1 MFDLLF
7 LFTFLLPPL
16 SCLNFIWYGF
26 VDSLPNLLHL
36 LTFFFLLFCSMF
48 VLNIGFFM
56 IFQHCVSFFFLLWDL
71 HFIIVYVLSQG
82 YLSVSALY
90 PWCVLWGNC
99 LSSCSTLYFG
109 ICSKCFDCLLK
120 ILPQWETKLGFYF
133 LTGFHFVSI
142 YFSVKGW
149 GDYFWFCFHDL
160 GGFAAKPNFFIGKPI
175 NTYMYVE
182 CRYFICTPTVYNCT
196 FMHIHPILINSLL
209 CMKLRSCLC

>member
-1 MFDLLF
+1 MSSICLRSVYLFICLTYYFYLHFCFHHFLVWISFDMVSLILSPLF
-7 LFTFLLPPL
+7 FIFSL
-16 SCLNFIWYGF
+16 SSSYY
-26 VDSLPNLLHL
+26 
-36 LTFFFLLFCSMF
+36 F
-48 VLNIGFFM
+48 VLCLFWILAFLWFSST
-56 IFQHCVSFFFLLWDL
+56 VSFFFLLWDL
-71 HFIIVYVLSQG
+71 DFIIVYVLSQG

-99 LSSCSTLYFG
+99 LPSCSTLYFG

-160 GGFAAKPNFFIGKPI
+160 GGFAAKQNFFIGKPI
-175 NTYMYVE
+175 NTYMYVDIS
-182 CRYFICTPTVYNCT
+182 YVHLQCTTVHSCT
-196 FMHIHPILINSLL
+196 YI
-209 CMKLRSCLC
+209 RSQ

>member
-7 LFTFLLPPL
+7 LFTFSASTTFLFEFHFIWFRWFSPHSSSSSHFLLPTIL
-16 SCLNFIWYGF
+16 FYVCFEYWLFI
-26 VDSLPNLLHL
+26 
-36 LTFFFLLFCSMF
+36 
-48 VLNIGFFM
+48 FM
-56 IFQHCVSFFFLLWDL
+56 IFQHCVSFFSYFEILILLLFMYFLRDIFPFQLYIHD
-71 HFIIVYVLSQG
+71 VCCEET
-82 YLSVSALY
+82 VS
-90 PWCVLWGNC
+90 C

-160 GGFAAKPNFFIGKPI
+160 WGFAAKPNFFIWKHI
-175 NTYMYVE
+175 NTYMYVDISHVHLQ
-182 CRYFICTPTVYNCT
+182 CTFICTY
-196 FMHIHPILINSLL
+196 I
-209 CMKLRSCLC
+209 RS

>member
-1 MFDLLF
+1 MCIFLYVWPIIFIYISASTTF
-7 LFTFLLPPL
+7 LFEFHLIWFRWFSPHSSSSSHFLLPT
-16 SCLNFIWYGF
+16 I
-26 VDSLPNLLHL
+26 
-36 LTFFFLLFCSMF
+36 LFYVCF
-48 VLNIGFFM
+48 EYWLFYDFPALYP
-56 IFQHCVSFFFLLWDL
+56 FFFLLWDL
-71 HFIIVYVLSQG
+71 DFIIVYVLSQG
-82 YLSVSALY
+82 YLSVLALY

-160 GGFAAKPNFFIGKPI
+160 GGFAAKPNFFIGKHI
-175 NTYMYVE
+175 NTYMYVDIS
-182 CRYFICTPTVYNCT
+182 YVHPQCTTVHLCT
-196 FMHIHPILINSLL
+196 YSYI
-209 CMKLRSCLC
+209 RS